1 MEVETT
7 TRISMQHLHKLNIQN
22 HVDLSKTRDVINV
35 LEFDSTERL
44 LTLVEDVQLH
54 LNQTSNIV
62 GLASSIINGKTS
74 TVDNVLEKHENTIV
88 KRMDALQSVQQPIHS
103 CYDRLADET
112 KTNEEIIQQDVPF
125 VTEILSQWLNG
136 YQETRRGFNE
146 LEKDLS
152 NLT

>member
-1 MEVETT
+1 MEAETIA
-7 TRISMQHLHKLNIQN
+7 RASLQHLHEINIQN

-44 LTLVEDVQLH
+44 LMLVEDVQLH

-88 KRMDALQSVQQPIHS
+88 KRMDALQSVQRPIHS

-112 KTNEEIIQQDVPF
+112 KTNDEKVHQDIPF
-125 VTEILSQWLNG
+125 TMESLNEWLNA
-136 YQETRRGFNE
+136 YQERENEFNE
-146 LEKDLS
+146 LEKALS
-152 NLT
+152 HLA